1 MSAKYDDTL
10 IIVPAYNEGS
20 VIEDNLNK
28 ILKEFKHVV
37 CVNDGSSDNTAEEV
51 SKTRAILLSHPVN
64 IGPGGASQTGIEYGI
79 ANNFNFFATF
89 DANGQHSLKDL
100 KEMVDLMHKNKN
112 IDIMIGSRFLSKKA
126 KNMPF
131 SKKIL
136 LKIAIIFSNITSRVK
151 ATDTHNGLRAFNLK
165 TAKKLDLKLNDYSH
179 ASEILDKIRI
189 NKLNFQEFPTTVYY
203 TDYSKGKGQS
213 SINAVN
219 IMVDQLLNML
229 RGKK

>member
-89 DANGQHSLKDL
+89 DADGQHSLKDL
-100 KEMVDLMHKNKN
+100 KEMVDLIHKNKN
-112 IDIMIGSRFLSKKA
+112 IDIMIGSRFLNKKA

-151 ATDTHNGLRAFNLK
+151 ATDTHNGLRVF
-165 TAKKLDLKLNDYSH
+165 KLNDYSH
-179 ASEILDKIRI
+179 ASEILNKIRI

>member
-1 MSAKYDDTL
+1 MSTKYDDTL

-20 VIEDNLNK
+20 VIEENLNK

-51 SKTRAILLSHPVN
+51 SKTKAILLSHPVN
-64 IGPGGASQTGIEYGI
+64 IGQGGALQTGIEYGI
-79 ANNFNFFATF
+79 TNNFNFFATF
-89 DANGQHSLKDL
+89 DADGQHSLEDL
-100 KEMVDLMHKNKN
+100 KEMVDLIHKNKN

-126 KNMPF
+126 ENMSF

-136 LKIAIIFSNITSRVK
+136 LKTAIIFSNISSRVK
-151 ATDTHNGLRAFNLK
+151 ATDTHNGLRVFNLK
-165 TAKKLDLKLNDYSH
+165 TAKKDYSH

-219 IMVDQLLNML
+219 IIVDQLLNML
-229 RGKK
+229 KGKK